1 MIGNRTILQ
10 ELKFPHPCCWVC
22 GSCEVSFENSA
33 TSSSLYWPLDLRT
46 IIIVMIIIVN
56 NIIIIMIIIINTII
70 KITIISLL
78 CSLTNDRILLLREND
93 KPEEMVGLLK
103 RVEEYAVLVEE
114 VCPIGG
120 CL

>member
-1 MIGNRTILQ
+1 M
-10 ELKFPHPCCWVC
+10 V
-22 GSCEVSFENSA
+22 
-33 TSSSLYWPLDLRT
+33 
-46 IIIVMIIIVN
+46 IIVN
-56 NIIIIMIIIINTII
+56 NINIIIMIIIVNTII